1 MFFSQYFMIMNI
13 KILFFMNIKNCN
25 FQYFC
30 LFSHV
35 YDCEL
40 SLYDLYLQ
48 HGNASNDYTYLMF
61 LAYKS
66 ISQKPKEFF
75 RSIATKANVSGNPNP
90 DIDSNGAN
98 KENIEGCIFA
108 NFPDSF
114 KPSCL
119 IDNDAYSVE
128 ENNNLKDNAYS
139 TPFQLNNTNS
149 SKSQPTI
156 GRNEFDGYDIYFN
169 MVTHISHL
177 SNREI
182 LERIVIS
189 VFLLNCLE
197 ATSYFRDASNSILE
211 NGGQGKLT
219 TREDRIM
226 FAGLI
231 FQAYCILL
239 SNVHSLSEMDS
250 SKTQKDLES
259 ESYLGIRRSI
269 IGNALFPM
277 AASILNHSCDP
288 NTACIYINGKTQ
300 VRLFHIC
307 LNSRTNK

>member
-1 MFFSQYFMIMNI
+1 MNV
-13 KILFFMNIKNCN
+13 KNCN

-30 LFSHV
+30 IFSHV
-35 YDCEL
+35 YDCQL

-75 RSIATKANVSGNPNP
+75 RSISNKKINRGNQNP

-98 KENIEGCIFA
+98 KENIKESIFT

-114 KPSCL
+114 KPSSL
-119 IDNDAYSVE
+119 IDNDTYSVE
-128 ENNNLKDNAYS
+128 ENNNLKDDAYS
-139 TPFQLNNTNS
+139 TPFQSNNKNS
-149 SKSQPTI
+149 SKSRPTI
-156 GRNEFDGYDIYFN
+156 GLSKLDGYDIYFN

-177 SNREI
+177 SNQEI

-197 ATSYFRDASNSILE
+197 ATSYFRNASNSNLE
-211 NGGQGKLT
+211 NGGQEKIT
-219 TREDRIM
+219 TREDRIV

-239 SNVHSLSEMDS
+239 SNVHSLSEMES

-288 NTACIYINGKTQ
+288 NTACFYINGKTQ
-300 VRLFHIC
+300 VRLFLIRFHI
-307 LNSRTNK
+307 LDYRVSDQITNTFQ

>member
-1 MFFSQYFMIMNI
+1 
-13 KILFFMNIKNCN
+13 
-25 FQYFC
+25 
-30 LFSHV
+30 
-35 YDCEL
+35 
-40 SLYDLYLQ
+40 
-48 HGNASNDYTYLMF
+48 MF

-75 RSIATKANVSGNPNP
+75 HSIANKTNSRGNRNP

-98 KENIEGCIFA
+98 NEECIFT

-114 KPSCL
+114 KPSSP
-119 IDNDAYSVE
+119 IEDDAHSVE
-128 ENNNLKDNAYS
+128 ENNNLKDDAYS
-139 TPFQLNNTNS
+139 TVFQLSNKNS
-149 SKSQPTI
+149 SKSQATI
-156 GRNEFDGYDIYFN
+156 GLSKFDGYDIYFN

-177 SNREI
+177 SNEEI

-197 ATSYFRDASNSILE
+197 ATSYFRNAPNSILE
-211 NGGQGKLT
+211 NGGQGQLT

-288 NTACIYINGKTQ
+288 NTACFYINGKTQ
-300 VRLFHIC
+300 VRLFHIRFHS
-307 LNSRTNK
+307 LD

>member
-1 MFFSQYFMIMNI
+1 
-13 KILFFMNIKNCN
+13 MNIKNCN

-30 LFSHV
+30 IFSHV

-75 RSIATKANVSGNPNP
+75 HSISNKKNNRGNPNP

-98 KENIEGCIFA
+98 KENIEECIFTDI
-108 NFPDSF
+108 PDPF
-114 KPSCL
+114 MPSSL

-128 ENNNLKDNAYS
+128 ENNNLKEDAYS
-139 TPFQLNNTNS
+139 TPLQLNKKNN

-156 GRNEFDGYDIYFN
+156 GLSEFDGYDIYFN
-169 MVTHISHL
+169 MVTHIANL
-177 SNREI
+177 SNQEI

-197 ATSYFRDASNSILE
+197 STSYFRDASNSILE
-211 NGGQGKLT
+211 NGGQGNIT
-219 TREDRIM
+219 TREDRII

-300 VRLFHIC
+300 VRVFHIR
-307 LNSRTNK
+307 LNSWTNKYK

>member
-1 MFFSQYFMIMNI
+1 MNI
-13 KILFFMNIKNCN
+13 KHCS
-25 FQYFC
+25 FQYLC
-30 LFSHV
+30 IFSHV

-75 RSIATKANVSGNPNP
+75 HSIANKASVRGNPNP

-98 KENIEGCIFA
+98 KENIEECIST
-108 NFPDSF
+108 NFPEPLN
-114 KPSCL
+114 PSSL
-119 IDNDAYSVE
+119 IDNDAHSVE
-128 ENNNLKDNAYS
+128 ENNNLKDDAYS
-139 TPFQLNNTNS
+139 TPFQLNNKKSSNS
-149 SKSQPTI
+149 QTTI
-156 GRNEFDGYDIYFN
+156 GLSKFDGYDIYFN
-169 MVTHISHL
+169 MVNHISHL
-177 SNREI
+177 SNQEI

-197 ATSYFRDASNSILE
+197 ATSYFRNASNSNVE
-211 NGGQGKLT
+211 NGGQGKTT
-219 TREDRIM
+219 TRKDRIM

-231 FQAYCILL
+231 LQAYCIIL

-269 IGNALFPM
+269 IGNALFP
-277 AASILNHSCDP
+277 L
-288 NTACIYINGKTQ
+288 
-300 VRLFHIC
+300 
-307 LNSRTNK
+307 

>member
-1 MFFSQYFMIMNI
+1 
-13 KILFFMNIKNCN
+13 MNIKNCN

-30 LFSHV
+30 IFSHV

-75 RSIATKANVSGNPNP
+75 QSISNRANVRGNPNP

-98 KENIEGCIFA
+98 KENIEECIFTDI
-108 NFPDSF
+108 PDPF
-114 KPSCL
+114 MPSSL

-128 ENNNLKDNAYS
+128 ENNNLKEDAYS
-139 TPFQLNNTNS
+139 TPLQLNKKNN

-156 GRNEFDGYDIYFN
+156 GLSEFDGYDIYFN
-169 MVTHISHL
+169 MVTHIAHL
-177 SNREI
+177 SNQEI

-197 ATSYFRDASNSILE
+197 ATSYFHNASNSISE
-211 NGGQGKLT
+211 NGVQGKIT

-226 FAGLI
+226 FAGFI

-300 VRLFHIC
+300 VRVFHIR
-307 LNSRTNK
+307 LNSWTNKYK